1 MASLFRAGAV
11 SQTRMWTRLL
21 PALLVTVAA
30 APALA
35 AATDW
40 QELAPG
46 VRARLIA
53 SDRLADGFTLAG
65 LELVMPAG
73 TKTYWRVPGETGIP
87 AEFDF
92 SASAGTGAPQVHWPY
107 PQIDRSQGYLD
118 YVYYGTLVVPIEVEI
133 AADAQGAVLAADVTL
148 GICSDICVPAAAS
161 FSLPLEFAA
170 PDPAQSIR
178 LEQAMA
184 TVPLLW
190 DQPGQPFSTV
200 MAGLDG
206 SLPLENP
213 DPSID
218 PQSVIADLD
227 DASILFETP
236 QKSPDGTLW
245 TLKPLGGAVPKGL
258 EGRSVQLTFLTPMGP
273 YAVTRTVAPSQP

>member
-1 MASLFRAGAV
+1 
-11 SQTRMWTRLL
+11 MWTRLL
-21 PALLVTVAA
+21 PALLVTAA
-30 APALA
+30 VAPALA

-53 SDRLADGFTLAG
+53 SDRLDDGLTLAG
-65 LELVMPAG
+65 LELEMPAG

-87 AEFDF
+87 AQFDF
-92 SASAGTGAPQVHWPY
+92 SASVGTGDAVVHWPY

-133 AADAQGAVLAADVTL
+133 AAGAAGATLALNATL

-161 FSLPLEFAA
+161 FALPLAFGA

-178 LEQAMA
+178 LDQAMA
-184 TVPLLW
+184 TVPVLW
-190 DQPGQPFSTV
+190 DQPRQPFATV
-200 MAGLDG
+200 EAGLDG
-206 SLPLENP
+206 SLHLANP
-213 DPSID
+213 DPTID

-227 DASILFETP
+227 DPSILFETP
-236 QKSPDGTLW
+236 QKSPDGALW
-245 TLKPLGGAVPKGL
+245 TLKPLGGAGVKGL
-258 EGRSVQLTFLTPMGP
+258 EGRSVQLTFLTPLGP